1 MANTYLTLSKQT
13 VKKIFIYTI
22 LLLGIACTGTKD
34 QHQIDA
40 IKLEELLKTEDIQLI
55 DLRTLNE
62 LSSTGKIA
70 TAIHINF
77 NGADFKSQ
85 INQLDKEK
93 PTIIYCASGK
103 RSRKAT
109 SIMTE
114 MGFKTIYDYTGG
126 MNDWTAKGKKTV
138 KD

>member
-1 MANTYLTLSKQT
+1 M
-13 VKKIFIYTI
+13 KKIFIYTI

-34 QHQIDA
+34 QHHIDA
-40 IKLEELLKTEDIQLI
+40 IKLEELLKTEGTQLI
-55 DLRTLNE
+55 DLRTPNE

-70 TAIHINF
+70 TAKHIDF

-93 PTIIYCASGK
+93 PTIVYCASGK
-103 RSRKAT
+103 RSGKAA

-114 MGFKTIYDYTGG
+114 IGFKTVYDYTGG
-126 MNDWTAKGKKTV
+126 MNDWMAQGKETV
-138 KD
+138 KE

>member
-1 MANTYLTLSKQT
+1 M
-13 VKKIFIYTI
+13 KKIFIYTL
-22 LLLGIACTGTKD
+22 LLLGVACTGTKN

-40 IKLEELLKTEDIQLI
+40 IKLEELLKTEHVQLI
-55 DLRTLNE
+55 DLRTPNE
-62 LSSTGKIA
+62 LSATGKIA
-70 TAIHINF
+70 TAKHIDF

-103 RSRKAT
+103 RSGKAT

-126 MNDWTAKGKKTV
+126 MNDWTAKGKETV
-138 KD
+138 KE